1 MKSLQQR
8 LSNFHEK
15 FQSFGF
21 TRLLD
26 ASNDWFNKLPLQFQP
41 KNISSASN
49 SVAQKFGKLIDET
62 KRLGVTDDM
71 EDYEKRKAGIF
82 NQLNFFQVITGL
94 VGPVAR
100 IFENDNLPFTAWW
113 VACSPPIISLIVL
126 WFCSRKNHEI
136 GIIVYFIL
144 YPVVTSIVYMSGMN
158 PGVDLFFILY
168 GILSVFFLQQ
178 ISHMFFSVS
187 LSMISYF
194 VLAVFWKDFSY
205 EISTTNLT
213 IYLFNQVLGLGFIFY
228 GLFLI
233 KKENTL
239 YHQDILIK
247 NEDLQRK
254 NVEIEKQRKEIA
266 ENAALLRKQT
276 EELTE
281 LNSLKNKL
289 FSVIS
294 HDLKTPMYALR
305 NLFRNIQQYK
315 LPAKEIKMI
324 IPDVVNDL
332 NYTTGLMENLLQW
345 AKSQM
350 QADNIK
356 LQTIDISS
364 LIAET
369 FQLLHLQA
377 EAKKIHTSFKS
388 DNSIFISADKDMIS
402 LVLRNLVSNAIK
414 FTPEA
419 GTVSVGVEL
428 QDKFVEIYVEDTGL
442 GIDEDTLEKLNQ
454 NNYYSTKGTASESGT
469 GLGLMLCKEFLTKNG
484 GQLFIESK
492 PGKGSTFSFTLPAA
506 IEQ

>member
-21 TRLLD
+21 ARLLD
-26 ASNDWFNKLPLQFQP
+26 AANDWFNNLPLQFQP
-41 KNISSASN
+41 KKISSASN
-49 SVAQKFGKLIDET
+49 SVAQKFSKLIDET

-178 ISHMFFSVS
+178 ISHMLFSVS

-205 EISTTNLT
+205 EVSTTNLT

-239 YHQDILIK
+239 YHKDILIK

-254 NVEIEKQRKEIA
+254 NVEIEKQRKEIT

-276 EELTE
+276 EELIE

-289 FSVIS
+289 FIGC
-294 HDLKTPMYALR
+294 
-305 NLFRNIQQYK
+305 
-315 LPAKEIKMI
+315 
-324 IPDVVNDL
+324 
-332 NYTTGLMENLLQW
+332 YTITDAQ
-345 AKSQM
+345 KYH
-350 QADNIK
+350 
-356 LQTIDISS
+356 
-364 LIAET
+364 ET
-369 FQLLHLQA
+369 NKQ
-377 EAKKIHTSFKS
+377 
-388 DNSIFISADKDMIS
+388 
-402 LVLRNLVSNAIK
+402 
-414 FTPEA
+414 
-419 GTVSVGVEL
+419 
-428 QDKFVEIYVEDTGL
+428 
-442 GIDEDTLEKLNQ
+442 
-454 NNYYSTKGTASESGT
+454 
-469 GLGLMLCKEFLTKNG
+469 
-484 GQLFIESK
+484 
-492 PGKGSTFSFTLPAA
+492 
-506 IEQ
+506 